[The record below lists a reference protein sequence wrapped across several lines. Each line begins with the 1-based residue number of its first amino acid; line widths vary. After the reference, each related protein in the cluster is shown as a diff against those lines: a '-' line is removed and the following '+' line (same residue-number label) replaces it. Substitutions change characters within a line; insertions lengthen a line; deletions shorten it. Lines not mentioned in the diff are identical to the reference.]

1 MVKKKIFLVYP
12 PSPVLNREDRC
23 QQPVKDLFIIPP
35 LPPTDLLYLAGV
47 DELLNFEAKIADY
60 SLGGDF
66 MSDLESFMPDY
77 LLINA
82 AMPTFNSDLKA
93 VKLAKKRF
101 PNIITIAKGA
111 PFLTCA
117 KDTIYNNKYL
127 DIAIVGE
134 AEETLKEILEG
145 KNYNDIL
152 GICYRDKYTAKYTGK
167 RPFIENL
174 DELPFPARHL
184 VDNNIYK
191 RPDNDKP
198 QAVIKVSRGCPH
210 HCFFCLATPV
220 SGSLVR
226 RRSPQ
231 NIILELKECINRY
244 KISNFVFWSDIFTQ
258 DRDWVVSLCNKII
271 DEKLNIVWSC
281 NTRADTVDF
290 DLLKLMYKSGCRLVS
305 VGVESGSQFILDK
318 ITKKTTVFEI
328 KDCFKM
334 LKKAK
339 MKSYAYFVIGLPW
352 DDENTIKQ
360 SVDFAISLDP
370 DFVSFYTAV
379 PLPGTKFYNYAQNY
393 NLFDKDYSF
402 NGSYYYPV
410 VKTHSLSKEQIM
422 DLHKFAVRRFYI
434 RPAYIFKMLSK
445 IRSFAELKNY
455 VRAGLSLLFKS

>member
-1 MVKKKIFLVYP
+1 MKKKIFLVYP

-35 LPPTDLLYLAGV
+35 LPPTDLMYLAAV
-47 DELLNFEAKIADY
+47 AELLNFEAKIADY

-66 MSDLESFMPDY
+66 MEDLEAFKPDY
-77 LLINA
+77 LLINV
-82 AMPTFNSDLKA
+82 AMPTFNSDLKIL
-93 VKLAKKRF
+93 KFAKKRF

-117 KDTIYNNKYL
+117 RETIDSNVFL

-145 KNYNDIL
+145 KDYNEIL
-152 GICYRDKYTAKYTGK
+152 GICYRDKLNPKFTGK
-167 RPFIENL
+167 RPFIKNL
-174 DELPFPARHL
+174 DEIPFPARHL
-184 VDNNIYK
+184 VDNSIYR
-191 RPDNDKP
+191 RPDNDKM

-220 SGSLVR
+220 SGSVVR
-226 RRSPQ
+226 QRSPE
-231 NIILELKECINRY
+231 NIILEIKDCLKRY
-244 KISNFVFWSDIFTQ
+244 KITNFVFWSDIFTQ
-258 DRDWVVSLCNKII
+258 NREWVINLCNKII
-271 DEKLNIVWSC
+271 EENLKIVWSC
-281 NTRADTVDF
+281 NTRIDTIDSE
-290 DLLKLMYKSGCRLVS
+290 LLSLMYKSGCRLVS

-318 ITKKTTVFEI
+318 ISKKTKILEI
-328 KDCFKM
+328 RNCFKM

-339 MKSYAYFVIGLPW
+339 MKTYAYFVVGLPW

-402 NGSYYYPV
+402 NGSYYYPI
-410 VKTHSLSKEQIM
+410 VKTHNLSKERVM
-422 DLHKFAVRRFYI
+422 ELHKLAVKKFYI
-434 RPAYIFKMLSK
+434 RPRYIFKMLTK
-445 IRSFAELKNY
+445 IRSFAEIKNY
-455 VRAGLSLLFKS
+455 VRAGLSLLFK